1 MAKKLQLRR
10 GTTSQHSSFT
20 GAVGEVT
27 VDTDKDVLVVHDGS
41 TAGGFPSVKSGSI
54 ATADLGADCVDG
66 TKIADDSIN
75 SEHYVDGSIDTAH
88 LSADCVDGTKI
99 ADDSINSEHYVDGSI
114 DTAHL
119 SADSIGAN
127 ELKVTGNGSSGQ
139 YLGSDADGTFTWT
152 SISSDPSMGGD
163 LTGTA
168 SNAQLGADV
177 VTSAELADN
186 ACNSEHYTDGS
197 IDLIHL
203 SADCVDGT
211 KLADNACNSEH
222 YTDASIDAV
231 HLASGVALA
240 SGTKMVFYQASAPTG
255 WTQDTTASLANRGL
269 RIVVGSGGGTGGTH
283 DLNSPPS
290 LAHTHTGPSHTHT
303 GPSHTHTG
311 PSHTHTGAAHSHNHN
326 LSAGAHT
333 LTEAQL
339 PAHGHFMNGTGAS
352 DYWGNQANNYNAP
365 PGRRVNQGHVN
376 TSNNLKTAST
386 GSGSSH
392 SHSLAGSVSSGGS
405 GATGSGGT
413 GATGSSGTAATG
425 SSGTGATSSTTPTA
439 FAPKYVDVIVASKD

>member
-10 GTTSQHSSFT
+10 GTTSEHSSFT

-54 ATADLGADCVDG
+54 ATADLAADAVTDA
-66 TKIADDSIN
+66 KIA
-75 SEHYVDGSIDTAH
+75 
-88 LSADCVDGTKI
+88 ADAV
-99 ADDSINSEHYVDGSI
+99 
-114 DTAHL
+114 
-119 SADSIGAN
+119 GAS
-127 ELKVTGNGSSGQ
+127 ELKVTGNGTSGQ

-152 SISSDPSMGGD
+152 SISSDPTMGGD

-168 SNAQLGADV
+168 SNAQLAGDV

-186 ACNSEHYTDGS
+186 ACNSEHYTDG
-197 IDLIHL
+197 
-203 SADCVDGT
+203 
-211 KLADNACNSEH
+211 
-222 YTDASIDAV
+222 SIDAV

-255 WTQDTTASLANRGL
+255 WTQDTTSSLANRAL

-311 PSHTHTGAAHSHNHN
+311 PSHTHTGPSHTHGHS

-333 LTEAQL
+333 LSTSEMPSHTHTYTRDNHSSTQVK
-339 PAHGHFMNGTGAS
+339 GETGGNNNGSNTGQTTGA
-352 DYWGNQANNYNAP
+352 
-365 PGRRVNQGHVN
+365 
-376 TSNNLKTAST
+376 T
-386 GSGSSH
+386 GGGGSH
-392 SHSLAGSVSSGGS
+392 SHSLSGSIS
-405 GATGSGGT
+405 AGGT
-413 GATGSSGTAATG
+413 GATGSSGTGATG
-425 SSGTGATSSTTPTA
+425 SSGTGATGSSGTGDTSSTTPTA